1 MSLSSK
7 SALKSYRLTIC
18 SYRFTIYQDTSPVP
32 GRQNGSGIS
41 AAVNARQQAYRQGAA
56 QIGASADAPP
66 AKSADLSV
74 RAENVLKEL
83 AVELTGENPPKGR
96 WIPSSNLLRKLTF
109 RHLLTARNCGP
120 QTTDEIVR
128 WAESRGVV
136 IRPPFHAGK
145 SLPAIWRDLIVKCS
159 KGEITKAEIA
169 EALEKSARRKN
180 TRIPVAF
187 QAILLQILSSS

>member
-1 MSLSSK
+1 M
-7 SALKSYRLTIC
+7 TE
-18 SYRFTIYQDTSPVP
+18 
-32 GRQNGSGIS
+32 IS
-41 AAVNARQQAYRQGAA
+41 APAA
-56 QIGASADAPP
+56 AAP
-66 AKSADLSV
+66 AKPAELSV

-83 AVELTGENPPKGR
+83 AVELTGETPPKGR
-96 WIPSSNLLRKLTF
+96 WIPPHKLLRKLTF
-109 RHLLTARNCGP
+109 KHLLTARNCGP
-120 QTTDEIVR
+120 QTADEIIR

-136 IRPPFHAGK
+136 IQPPFHAGK
-145 SLPAIWRDLIVKCS
+145 SLTAIWRDLTVKCS